1 MQADPSRDAASAQ
14 PTRGRSSHRSTRSPL
29 ELVFNT
35 VSMIQDAALAG
46 FGIAHLPQDQ
56 VQTHLDR
63 GELVRLLADWCPP
76 FPGYHVYYPS
86 RRRQLAAF
94 EVLVE
99 ALRHRD

>member
-1 MQADPSRDAASAQ
+1 M
-14 PTRGRSSHRSTRSPL
+14 
-29 ELVFNT
+29 FNT

-76 FPGYHVYYPS
+76 SPVTTCTTRAVADNWRRSRCWS
-86 RRRQLAAF
+86 RRCATGTEAATRPF
-94 EVLVE
+94 
-99 ALRHRD
+99 ALTRR